1 MVSRRILWVLA
12 GSIIGGWIRLD
23 LLLVI
28 FNILLGLMYVFLSSM
43 MMMIDDGV
51 SVME

>member
-23 LLLVI
+23 LLFFI
-28 FNILLGLMYVFLSSM
+28 FNIVRFHVFLSSM
-43 MMMIDDGV
+43 MMMV
-51 SVME
+51 